1 MVINPGKKRKGKL
14 LTIFIAVIAIV
25 SLFKACGNKKE
36 NDKATTS
43 NIEQSQEIKQE
54 TVKEDYGIKSTDL
67 VKIKDINKN
76 NNTITVSTIN
86 ETKNEEKNLCF
97 LAFRMA
103 AQDIIGQIKN
113 SNLDYKILIIKDY
126 KGDNNL
132 FTVTFSKDKINTI
145 KPDINFME
153 IMDYADK
160 IVGYDEKTN

>member
-1 MVINPGKKRKGKL
+1 MVINPEKKSKVKI

-25 SLFKACGNKKE
+25 SLFKACGDKNG
-36 NDKATTS
+36 NDTATTS
-43 NIEQSQEIKQE
+43 NIEQSQEVKQE

-97 LAFRMA
+97 LAFEMA
-103 AQDIIGQIKN
+103 TKDIIWQIKN
-113 SNLDYKILIIKDY
+113 SNADYKILIIKDY
-126 KGDNNL
+126 KGDKNL

-145 KPDINFME
+145 KPDVNFME
-153 IMDYADK
+153 IMSYADK
-160 IVGYDEKTN
+160 IDGYDEKD